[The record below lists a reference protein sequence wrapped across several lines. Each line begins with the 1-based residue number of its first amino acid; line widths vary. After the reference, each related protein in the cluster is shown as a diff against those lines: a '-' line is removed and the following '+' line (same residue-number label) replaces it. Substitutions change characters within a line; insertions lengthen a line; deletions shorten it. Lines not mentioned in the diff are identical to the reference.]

1 MACMPA
7 PTCASAP
14 LRLALYALL
23 ATAGFTTPRSGTA
36 ADLHEDQSRV
46 YTLGSTAL
54 PGPGNGGAR
63 QPLVLVTGDFDCD
76 GTTDVAVGDWA
87 SPVGSLVSAGAVTVG
102 YADRLLGLRPN
113 GRGWNQNSA
122 GVIDQA
128 EAGDRFGHAL
138 AAADLDGDGCD
149 DLAIGVPNESMGAP
163 SLAYAGAVN
172 VLFGSTT
179 GLQADDDLQL
189 PAATSPNLHGHQAGH
204 RKGSALAVPRGFTNA
219 SSLPMLAVGAPRHG
233 SPVTPQAG
241 GVAVWRSGA
250 SVLGNPVA
258 FLEQTTGGATPVNV
272 VDNLLG
278 KTMTQGDFNGDGHD
292 DIVAAS
298 LNPEGC
304 PVFGLPYCSNLR
316 GQVVTWYGAAAI
328 GGVVSDLVYL
338 GLPGTQ
344 IGGEYN
350 SGFGDVLA
358 VGDFDD
364 DGFDDL
370 AVASPRRVVGNA
382 TRAGVVT
389 ILYGS
394 PEGLRMSLRSLTFSL
409 ADLGRAAGTD
419 DLFGYSLAVG
429 DFDRDGFDDLAIGT
443 PGENEGGL
451 ADTGL
456 VSVAYGSA
464 SGLRTQGARHFNAV
478 SAGLSVSL
486 RASDEFGY
494 SLAAADFNDDGVDDL
509 AIGLNK
515 IDATST
521 PGRVAFLYGSS
532 ATTTEIRSITP
543 NPVIQGGT
551 VTFEVSSVR
560 TPFAGL
566 PLGRGEVIVSV
577 AGMQSCRAT
586 IGSNGRGQCSMTA
599 FATGTRQ
606 VAAHHPSIIGF
617 RTSIAENRSLTMIP
631 SNDRIFA
638 DDFE

>member
-1 MACMPA
+1 MACMPVLRRA
-7 PTCASAP
+7 PAS
-14 LRLALYALL
+14 LRFTLTALL
-23 ATAGFTTPRSGTA
+23 AATSVTMMPSARA
-36 ADLHEDQSRV
+36 ADLHDDQSRL
-46 YTLGSTAL
+46 YNLGSAAL
-54 PGPGNGGAR
+54 PNSGGADY
-63 QPLVLVTGDFDCD
+63 PTLLVAGDFDCD
-76 GTTDVAVGDWA
+76 GSADIAVGNWA
-87 SPVGSLVSAGAVTVG
+87 ATVSGLEYAGAVTVG
-102 YADRLLGLRPN
+102 YADRLLGLRAN
-113 GRGWNQNSA
+113 GRAWNQNSA

-128 EAGDRFGHAL
+128 ERNDQFGTAL
-138 AAADLDGDGCD
+138 AAADFDGDGCD
-149 DLAIGVPNESMGAP
+149 DLAIGVPMETLGSP
-163 SLAYAGAVN
+163 PLTYAGGVH
-172 VLFGSTT
+172 VLFGLEG
-179 GLQADDDLQL
+179 GLQASDDLFL
-189 PAATSPNLHGHQAGH
+189 PASNSPNLHGHQAGH
-204 RKGSALAVPRGFTNA
+204 RKGTALATPTRFTNA

-233 SPVTPQAG
+233 SPATPQSG
-241 GVAVWRSGA
+241 GVAVWRSGS

-278 KTMTQGDFNGDGHD
+278 KTMTHGDFNGDGYD

-304 PVFGLPYCSNLR
+304 PVIGIPFCDNLR
-316 GQVVTWYGAAAI
+316 GQVVTWYGAATI
-328 GGVVSDLVYL
+328 GGVVSDLVYM
-338 GLPGTQ
+338 GLPG
-344 IGGEYN
+344 IMPGGETR

-358 VGDFDD
+358 VGDFDA

-370 AVASPRRVVGNA
+370 VVASPRRTVGSAA
-382 TRAGVVT
+382 TAGIVT

-394 PEGLRMSLRSLTFSL
+394 SSGLRLALRSHTFSL
-409 ADLGRAAGTD
+409 ADLGRTSSAAD
-419 DLFGYSLAVG
+419 YFGHSLATG
-429 DFDRDGFDDLAIGT
+429 DFNRDGFADLAIGT
-443 PGENEGGL
+443 PYRNENGL
-451 ADTGL
+451 RDTGL

-464 SGLRTQGARHFNAV
+464 SGLRMQGARHFNAQ
-478 SAGLSVSL
+478 SAGVSVSL
-486 RASDEFGY
+486 RADDAFGT

-509 AIGLNK
+509 AIGLGR
-515 IDATST
+515 IESTGT

-617 RTSIAENRSLTMIP
+617 RTSIAESRSLTMIP
-631 SNDRIFA
+631 SDDRIFA